1 MLLRFVTFL
10 RRMTCRRHA
19 HAAQI
24 VVVHV
29 TPHRTVIEAVAR
41 RCPARPV
48 AIQFSAVLA
57 DSTAVVGRRRNGFDR
72 PAAHCKEQKT
82 SCK

>member
-48 AIQFSAVLA
+48 AAQL
-57 DSTAVVGRRRNGFDR
+57 STMLTNGAAIVG
-72 PAAHCKEQKT
+72 
-82 SCK
+82 